1 MSSHFLHSCNLSQW
15 EPADIQP
22 ITTLQILQ
30 LSLVS
35 LLLYINGLLLMC
47 SLLALLSWL
56 TARLLTQCS
65 LSDPHWN
72 SPKLSRAIV
81 STTVRQDLVIL
92 TQFCN
97 SSTIT
102 VVLLTANKKFTLLF
116 YIEHKKTLHQCHD
129 NCGGGVGWGETLI
142 LIICILMSSI
152 CRYNKKLY

>member
-1 MSSHFLHSCNLSQW
+1 M
-15 EPADIQP
+15 
-22 ITTLQILQ
+22 Q

-35 LLLYINGLLLMC
+35 LLLYINGLLLML

-56 TARLLTQCS
+56 TARLLTQCN

-92 TQFCN
+92 MQFC
-97 SSTIT
+97 STIT

-116 YIEHKKTLHQCHD
+116 NKEHKKTLHQCHD
-129 NCGGGVGWGETLI
+129 NCGGWRHWFWLFVYWCHQFVD
-142 LIICILMSSI
+142 IIRNYIKIYFRMLW
-152 CRYNKKLY
+152 KKVTK